1 MEEQGKVAILT
12 MTDQETGEEID
23 FAIIDAV
30 EYNQKR
36 YILVIEEAELDNE
49 EAEAF
54 IFRVI
59 ESTEDSEEFYYEEI
73 TDEEEFD
80 EVQTIFMEKE
90 NEEFDITP
98 NQ

>member
-1 MEEQGKVAILT
+1 MEEKQQVAILT

-30 EYNQKR
+30 EYNKKR
-36 YILVIEEAELDNE
+36 YILVIEEKELDND

-54 IFRVI
+54 IFRVV
-59 ESTEDSEEFYYEEI
+59 EGNADSDEFYYEEI
-73 TDEEEFD
+73 TDPEEFD

-90 NEEFDITP
+90 NEDFEVTS
-98 NQ
+98 NN